1 MSKSVKKILTV
12 AAAIAVAYFAP
23 TVAATLLKGAT
34 FTSAATATAAS
45 VISTAAVNAAG
56 NAAIAAATGGDVG
69 KAAIAG
75 AISGGVGGYL
85 QGPVGTYPGATPAA
99 AAATGPASGTLGA
112 PAAGAAAPAAAGVT
126 APAAGATTTGTATLP
141 EVLVTSARGAPV
153 NAGIGQTIG
162 SAIAAGTPGLQ
173 TAQTTTPAP
182 TEPAT
187 AQVTEAPSMWDRVKN
202 SNFGKAVTERLSSE
216 KMADLTLRAAGQ
228 IAGSY
233 ITGSGLSPEEESLLA
248 AQRAELEQL
257 RSTNLSL
264 FNQRLQAA
272 QDLIGGAK
280 YFDPEYFG
288 LQSARRARLAGVQAE
303 REGTRGL
310 MGERLAAEQRR
321 YRLGTARNV
330 GTAYDVGYGQGVQG
344 RLNTLG
350 TGLQFMPTS
359 APSMGAE
366 AMNLQNMYSS
376 AGRRRTEAL
385 EGTGDLFG
393 SITGRQQA
401 GLTGLGT
408 RSTRP
413 SNPEEE
419 EKG

>member
-23 TVAATLLKGAT
+23 AVAGALLKG
-34 FTSAATATAAS
+34 TAVASSTAAM
-45 VISTAAVNAAG
+45 VMTTAAVNAAG
-56 NAAIAAATGGDVG
+56 NAAVAAATGGDVG

-75 AISGGVGGYL
+75 AISGGVSGYL
-85 QGPVGTYPGATPAA
+85 AGPVGAA
-99 AAATGPASGTLGA
+99 SAPTAAATGPASGTLGA

-126 APAAGATTTGTATLP
+126 APAAGATTTGTAALP

-233 ITGSGLSPEEESLLA
+233 ITGSGLSPEEESMLA

-366 AMNLQNMYSS
+366 AMNLQNMYSV
-376 AGRRRTEAL
+376 AARRRSEAL

-393 SITGRQQA
+393 SITGRRQA